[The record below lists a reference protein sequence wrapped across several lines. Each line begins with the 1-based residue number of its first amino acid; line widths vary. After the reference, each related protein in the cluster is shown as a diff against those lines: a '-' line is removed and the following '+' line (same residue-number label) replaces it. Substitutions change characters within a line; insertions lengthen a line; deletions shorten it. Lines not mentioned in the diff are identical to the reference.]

1 MKLNLEME
9 IDDNMTV
16 KDLRK
21 RVLRF
26 ICVMNHE
33 QIIVDHH
40 YIIEKKTKNTFI
52 KSTKKRLYS
61 LFIHLH
67 YYNQA
72 IQIYYRI
79 HSNKY
84 LCHEQISE
92 VR

>member
-40 YIIEKKTKNTFI
+40 YIIEKKKQKT
-52 KSTKKRLYS
+52 L
-61 LFIHLH
+61 L
-67 YYNQA
+67 
-72 IQIYYRI
+72 
-79 HSNKY
+79 
-84 LCHEQISE
+84 
-92 VR
+92 

>member
-40 YIIEKKTKNTFI
+40 YIIEKKN
-52 KSTKKRLYS
+52 KKHFYKKHKKKTL
-61 LFIHLH
+61 
-67 YYNQA
+67 
-72 IQIYYRI
+72 
-79 HSNKY
+79 
-84 LCHEQISE
+84 
-92 VR
+92 